1 MVTKR
6 FSLTA
11 ASMLVALS
19 SAQAANTPPAKYWMS
34 VATEAGFGGGMAG
47 GGMPSAGEMVTGGLL
62 GGIFGGG
69 KSSRSDP
76 DGARRSLLLQLSG
89 PNVPADP
96 KADHFIPPGQKMGES
111 LPLLT
116 PTSGKLTRRE
126 ISSDDAPEREK
137 PKGRIL
143 IYWGCGD
150 KIRAGQPKVL
160 DMASASPQQYA
171 GFFKSYGGNAPR
183 GPRPAN
189 GWTYGRW
196 PHERDSQD
204 VPNDSSLVGQQTIK
218 SNYGP
223 EIRFDIP
230 RQQDFMAP
238 VVFTEKSGGQGEATT
253 LRWKDIANASGY
265 FSMAMGGMG
274 DNEMV
279 IWVSSETLHMGWSL
293 MDYQPTGEVRKLI
306 KERVV
311 MPPSV
316 IECKIPQ
323 GVFKNEGAML
333 QFIAYGYDLDTAYPA
348 RPKNAPKNWQPD
360 WTAKVRLKSTNM
372 TMLGDNRGHAN
383 KGGEDSEQ
391 GRDYSSRSQSDSG
404 GGKPGGFA
412 NPIKSLKGLLGF

>member
-1 MVTKR
+1 
-6 FSLTA
+6 
-11 ASMLVALS
+11 
-19 SAQAANTPPAKYWMS
+19 
-34 VATEAGFGGGMAG
+34 
-47 GGMPSAGEMVTGGLL
+47 
-62 GGIFGGG
+62 
-69 KSSRSDP
+69 
-76 DGARRSLLLQLSG
+76 
-89 PNVPADP
+89 
-96 KADHFIPPGQKMGES
+96 
-111 LPLLT
+111 
-116 PTSGKLTRRE
+116 
-126 ISSDDAPEREK
+126 
-137 PKGRIL
+137 
-143 IYWGCGD
+143 
-150 KIRAGQPKVL
+150 
-160 DMASASPQQYA
+160 
-171 GFFKSYGGNAPR
+171 
-183 GPRPAN
+183 
-189 GWTYGRW
+189 
-196 PHERDSQD
+196 
-204 VPNDSSLVGQQTIK
+204 
-218 SNYGP
+218 
-223 EIRFDIP
+223 
-230 RQQDFMAP
+230 MAP

-316 IECKIPQ
+316 TECKIPQ